1 MLLESCVNQTVL
13 SLPQRNGIGRT
24 CLKLLTALSK
34 VLGQLMYLDLVAQQI
49 VEEQIGSALILLVAK
64 YYVTL
69 SSFGYSTLEELLL
82 VAQENILI
90 IGSSLQCTNTGN
102 KVITYIL

>member
-1 MLLESCVNQTVL
+1 
-13 SLPQRNGIGRT
+13 
-24 CLKLLTALSK
+24 
-34 VLGQLMYLDLVAQQI
+34 MYLDLVAQQI

-82 VAQENILI
+82 VAQENILL
-90 IGSSLQCTNTGN
+90 IGSSLQGSDAGSYVVADVLG
-102 KVITYIL
+102 KAMHAKR